1 MVNGM
6 SVTNEEKPLGIKI
19 GSSEMLV
26 EGEAV
31 CVSSTD
37 RSEQA
42 ANISS
47 ILGISTD
54 KVIKDRSSEKLSS
67 NSTVAETQGYPRKTE
82 QAAMTLDPKKGL
94 EISDGPS
101 ILDKIFNTA
110 INLTSGDSSNISQV
124 SFFSQCISI
133 RKSDSHEFSCIYAGL
148 RWCIIFPDVV
158 VVSSNQS

>member
-54 KVIKDRSSEKLSS
+54 KVIKDRSFEKLSS
-67 NSTVAETQGYPRKTE
+67 ISTAAEAQGYPRKTE
-82 QAAMTLDPKKGL
+82 QAAVTLDPKKSM

-124 SFFSQCISI
+124 SFFSSVFQL
-133 RKSDSHEFSCIYAGL
+133 ENPTPMNFLAFMLG
-148 RWCIIFPDVV
+148 
-158 VVSSNQS
+158 